1 MRLEHIPLIIGAIVA
16 LIGLGFIADGLMAD
30 SANPSPE
37 RRRRMRAE
45 RSRAGET
52 IVGIGTLCMAAALI
66 GRDTWRYGTLAVLIG
81 AALVLIGIVLNRTF
95 LKEALLFRGPARR
108 ADPSATGDSPHVNR
122 STRLGGKAPAAK
134 PQAAGRSAAPP
145 SPNAP
150 PTASPAP
157 PRPATASPRAH
168 MAAGTIPTPVVPMR
182 AVESPRPAP
191 DVSQP
196 SSNVERRKTP
206 RGKQ

>member
-16 LIGLGFIADGLMAD
+16 LIGLAFIADGLMAD
-30 SANPSPE
+30 TVRPGKE

-81 AALVLIGIVLNRTF
+81 AGLVTIGIILNRSF

-108 ADPSATGDSPHVNR
+108 ADPMTLDSPHARKPPR
-122 STRLGGKAPAAK
+122 SAKAP
-134 PQAAGRSAAPP
+134 
-145 SPNAP
+145 
-150 PTASPAP
+150 PAP
-157 PRPATASPRAH
+157 AGPRPAINGAAPVRLGTAP
-168 MAAGTIPTPVVPMR
+168 
-182 AVESPRPAP
+182 PATR
-191 DVSQP
+191 QF
-196 SSNVERRKTP
+196 
-206 RGKQ
+206 G